1 MFKQSSLPSPLDAQ
15 YAGHRDAEKRR
26 RLTLQWLLQRERD
39 LGFVADAPS
48 VAPEPHEIGDEQVS
62 GTLARQAQA
71 PAR

>member
-15 YAGHRDAEKRR
+15 YAGHRDAERRR

-48 VAPEPHEIGDEQVS
+48 VAPEPHEIGDEQAS